1 MKIGIIGAGQLGR
14 MLGFAGLPL
23 NFEFV
28 FLDSSEN
35 PPAAAA
41 GPVIQAKF
49 DDPRAL
55 RELAER
61 VDVVTFEFENI
72 PVQAVQPLLD
82 KKPVYPPPDA
92 LHFAQDRLYEKQLFA
107 ELDIPVA
114 GWRTVDSLE
123 ELQSAADQLG
133 LPLVLKTR
141 RLGYDGKGQFV
152 IRTPDDVA
160 TAWQTLGS
168 VPLIAEQCINFDCEV
183 SVVAARSVT
192 GELAVYP
199 LTENRHENGILRLSK
214 APYTDATLQAAAKA
228 AAERLMQRLDYVGVL
243 AIEFF
248 VCGNQLVAN
257 EFAPRVHNSGHWTIE
272 GARCSQFENHL
283 RAICGLPLGST
294 DVNGHCAMLNLIG
307 DMPSAAAI
315 LKVTDCHVHDYGKAP
330 RPGRKLGHVT
340 LVRQDESALE
350 AGVASLQQICR

>member
-28 FLDSSEN
+28 FLDPSEN

-41 GPVIQAKF
+41 GPVIQARF
-49 DDPRAL
+49 DDPRGL
-55 RELAER
+55 QQLADC

-72 PVQAVQPLLD
+72 PVAAVTPLLD
-82 KKPVYPPPDA
+82 LKPVYPPPKA
-92 LHFAQDRLYEKQLFA
+92 LHFAQDRLHEKELFT

-114 GWRTVDSLE
+114 GWRTVDSFE
-123 ELQSAADQLG
+123 DLQSAAEQLG

-152 IRTPDDVA
+152 IRESGDLA
-160 TAWQTLGS
+160 SAWQALGT
-168 VPLIAEQCINFDCEV
+168 VPLIAEQCIHFDCEV
-183 SVVAARSVT
+183 SVVAARSIA

-199 LTENRHENGILRLSK
+199 LTENRHENGILRVSQ
-214 APYTDATLQAAAKA
+214 APYADQALQAEARA
-228 AAERLMQRLDYVGVL
+228 AAEKLMQRLGYVGVL

-248 VCGNQLVAN
+248 VCGDRLIAN

-294 DVNGHCAMLNLIG
+294 EPNGYSAMLNLIG
-307 DMPSAAAI
+307 DMPAVEDI
-315 LKVTDCHVHDYGKAP
+315 LQVTDCHLHDYGKEP

-340 LVRQDESALE
+340 LVRDSQAELE
-350 AGVASLQQICR
+350 AAVASLQQSCR